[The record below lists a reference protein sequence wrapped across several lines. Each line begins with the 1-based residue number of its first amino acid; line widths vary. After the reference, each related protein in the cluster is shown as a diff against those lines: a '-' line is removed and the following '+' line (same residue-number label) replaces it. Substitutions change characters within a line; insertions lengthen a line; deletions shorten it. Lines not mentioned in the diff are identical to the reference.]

1 MLLDLLAED
10 NFVQYNKKLAHTL
23 GLKEAVYV
31 NQLMNIVY
39 KATTKD
45 KLVNDNFIRLD
56 RQYIYRQTTLSIEDQ
71 LKIETKLQRLNVL
84 EKDFEDD
91 DLLKLDIEKLASITI
106 TEDETVIQNIQSRTS
121 IGKLK
126 VDKNSKDNNIISN
139 FCKLIN
145 SGNESIDN
153 AYKSWIEACIKTKG
167 NFLNKDIINKF
178 QVDLYKY
185 SNGNT
190 EIALKVLNVATLYCY
205 RDCSWAIKRYE
216 KLKYEEDR
224 TTIKG
229 TATRE
234 TLSQKIF

>member
-23 GLKEAVYV
+23 GLQEAVYV

-39 KATTKD
+39 KATAKN
-45 KLVNDNFIRLD
+45 KLVNGDFIRLD
-56 RQYIYRQTTLSIEDQ
+56 RQYIYLQTTLSIEDQ

-84 EKDFEDD
+84 EKDYEDD

-106 TEDETVIQNIQSRTS
+106 TEDESVIQNIQNRTS

-126 VDKNSKDNNIISN
+126 VDKNSRDNNIISN
-139 FCKLIN
+139 YCKLIN
-145 SGNESIDN
+145 TGHKGVDN
-153 AYKSWIEACIKTKG
+153 AYKTWIEACIKTKG

-178 QVDLYKY
+178 QSDLYEY
-185 SNGNT
+185 SKGNSDLA
-190 EIALKVLNVATLYCY
+190 IKILNVATLYCY
-205 RDCSWAIKRYE
+205 RECSWAIKRYQKE
-216 KLKYEEDR
+216 KAEQER
-224 TTIKG
+224 TTVKG
-229 TATRE
+229 TATKE

>member
-45 KLVNDNFIRLD
+45 KLVNDSFIRLD

-91 DLLKLDIEKLASITI
+91 DLLKLDIEKLEA
-106 TEDETVIQNIQSRTS
+106 
-121 IGKLK
+121 
-126 VDKNSKDNNIISN
+126 IISY
-139 FCKLIN
+139 IA
-145 SGNESIDN
+145 IH
-153 AYKSWIEACIKTKG
+153 IKE
-167 NFLNKDIINKF
+167 
-178 QVDLYKY
+178 LYKVR
-185 SNGNT
+185 
-190 EIALKVLNVATLYCY
+190 LM
-205 RDCSWAIKRYE
+205 R
-216 KLKYEEDR
+216 
-224 TTIKG
+224 
-229 TATRE
+229 
-234 TLSQKIF
+234 